1 MKEVKIIKY
10 PTSKQIQRM
19 LNNLSEKYDAH
30 MSIERRFTFY
40 QSTRRIRETFF
51 IYIEKVICKDDF
63 TWEQLQNKYFEL
75 MKGK

>member
-1 MKEVKIIKY
+1 MKEVKLIKY

-19 LNNLSEKYDAH
+19 LNNLSKKYDAH

-40 QSTRRIRETFF
+40 NTSKKIKEHFF
-51 IYIEKVICKDDF
+51 FYIADVLCEDNF
-63 TWEQLQNKYFEL
+63 TWKQLQEKYFEL

>member
-1 MKEVKIIKY
+1 MKVIKLIKN
-10 PTSKQIQRM
+10 PTTVQIQRM

-40 QSTRRIRETFF
+40 NTSKKIKEHFF
-51 IYIEKVICKDDF
+51 FYIADVLCQDGF

>member
-1 MKEVKIIKY
+1 MKEVKLIKY

-19 LNNLSEKYDAH
+19 LNNLSKKYNAH
-30 MSIERRFTFY
+30 MSIERRY
-40 QSTRRIRETFF
+40 TFF
-51 IYIEKVICKDDF
+51 RSDRKITERFFFYIADVLCQDNF